1 MTKSGRHRLIAT
13 LALQGPSEVELRKLH
28 EQVSSMGASAFVEL
42 VRDIEDE
49 IENSLALV
57 AEKSI
62 ERSAFQIYN
71 EGVFK
76 EIDTLRKSHLGMT
89 VMRFAE
95 LLTQSILESSNKL
108 PSDLPRFD
116 PRRGLQ
122 AWIERLVRLFDE
134 QFVLHAAAKLE
145 QKFGKGRES
154 DWKLR

>member
-1 MTKSGRHRLIAT
+1 MIKSGRHRLIAT
-13 LALQGPSEVELRKLH
+13 LALQSPSEMELRRLH
-28 EQVSSMGASAFVEL
+28 EQISSMGASAFIEL

-62 ERSAFQIYN
+62 ERSAFQFYN
-71 EGVFK
+71 DSVFK
-76 EIDTLRKSHLGMT
+76 EIDTIRKSQLGIS
-89 VMRFAE
+89 VVKFAE
-95 LLTQSILESSNKL
+95 LLTESILESSNR
-108 PSDLPRFD
+108 SQSAVPRFD

-122 AWIERLVRLFDE
+122 AWIERLVRVFDE

-145 QKFGKGRES
+145 QKFGKDSES